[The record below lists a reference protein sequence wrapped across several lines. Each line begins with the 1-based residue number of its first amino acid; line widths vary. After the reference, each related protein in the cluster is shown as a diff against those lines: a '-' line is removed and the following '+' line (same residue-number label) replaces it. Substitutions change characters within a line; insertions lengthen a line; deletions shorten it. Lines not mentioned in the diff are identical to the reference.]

1 MAGEFIGS
9 LEKIMMDCYNK
20 INPAYWECHNRKW
33 GRVISMY
40 LASDFRT
47 IARKALRGFWA
58 LTIGVTLLAV
68 LLGGGVDY
76 LSGSASGNRMNYRR
90 QNSSEYDVYIEQPG
104 FSMSLSSPS
113 FFTSPAVVRASAAV
127 LPIVTVLALIQ
138 LLIGGAVELGL
149 KRYNLDLLTH
159 ENPPAFATLFS
170 RFCIWGRA
178 FGLRFMTSL
187 LIFLWTLLLIIP
199 GIVASYRY
207 ALAPYLMA
215 ENPDMGVMEAIARS
229 KELMKGNKWRLFCLE
244 LSFIGWH
251 LLCMLTLGIGYL
263 WLAPYRNA
271 AETAF
276 YLETTA
282 RTEAMPRPEDAE

>member
-1 MAGEFIGS
+1 
-9 LEKIMMDCYNK
+9 
-20 INPAYWECHNRKW
+20 
-33 GRVISMY
+33 MY
-40 LASDFRT
+40 LASDFRA
-47 IARKALRGFWA
+47 IARRALRGFWA

-68 LLGGGVDY
+68 LLGGTDY
-76 LSGSASGNRMNYRR
+76 ISGSASGSRRNYHY

-104 FSMSLSSPS
+104 FNVSQPSPS
-113 FFTSPAVVRASAAV
+113 FFASPAVNRAVNAI
-127 LPIVTVLALIQ
+127 LPVVIILALIQ

-149 KRYNLDLLTH
+149 KRYNLDLLTR

-199 GIVASYRY
+199 GIIASYRY

-229 KELMKGNKWRLFCLE
+229 KELMNGNKWRLFCLE

-251 LLCMLTLGIGYL
+251 LLCALTLSIGYL
-263 WLAPYRNA
+263 WLAPYQNA
-271 AETAF
+271 AKTAF
-276 YLETTA
+276 YLEATG
-282 RTEAMPRPEDAE
+282 RTDAMPRPDQSTDAE